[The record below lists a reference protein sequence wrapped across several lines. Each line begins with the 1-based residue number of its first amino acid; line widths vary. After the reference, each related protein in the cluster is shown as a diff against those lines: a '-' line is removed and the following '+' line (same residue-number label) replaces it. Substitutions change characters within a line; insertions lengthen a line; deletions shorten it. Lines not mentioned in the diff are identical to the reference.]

1 MDLAEFRLKFNL
13 SPLAPPELAAFSHP
27 GLRKAAVL
35 LPLHET
41 QGELVLLLT
50 QRPMHL
56 RTHPGQ
62 ISFPGGKI
70 EPNDNNA
77 IAAALREAEEE
88 IGLCRENVDVIGTF
102 PAHNTFTG
110 FEIIPVVGII
120 KKHFAIKLDPRE
132 VANCFTVPLS
142 FFIEPNNRYQK
153 RFLRQGRYYN
163 VHFIPYQGRII
174 WGATAA
180 IIDQLCR
187 QLKPTSPSHL
197 ALSMSNTLSYSGKV
211 TTII

>member
-1 MDLAEFRLKFNL
+1 MDQAEFRLRFNL
-13 SPLAPPELAAFSHP
+13 HPLARQDPAAFPHL

-35 LPLHET
+35 LPV
-41 QGELVLLLT
+41 QDIAGELSLILT

-56 RTHPGQ
+56 RAHPGQ

-70 EPNDNNA
+70 EPSDTNA

-88 IGLCRENVDVIGTF
+88 IGLLRHNVDVVGTF

-110 FEIIPVVGII
+110 FEITPVIGIV
-120 KKHFAIKLDPRE
+120 KQAFVMKLDPGE
-132 VANCFTVPLS
+132 VADCFSVPLS
-142 FFIEPNNRYQK
+142 FFIEPTHRHQK

-163 VHFIPYQGRII
+163 VHFIHYQQRFI

-180 IIDQLCR
+180 IIDHLCR
-187 QLKPTSPSHL
+187 HLSIPSQ
-197 ALSMSNTLSYSGKV
+197 
-211 TTII
+211 I

>member
-1 MDLAEFRLKFNL
+1 MDQAEFRLRFNL
-13 SPLAPPELAAFSHP
+13 HPLARQDPAAFPHL

-35 LPLHET
+35 LPV
-41 QGELVLLLT
+41 QDIAGELSLILT

-56 RTHPGQ
+56 RAHPGQ

-70 EPNDNNA
+70 EPSDTNA

-88 IGLCRENVDVIGTF
+88 IGLLRHNVDVIGTF

-110 FEIIPVVGII
+110 FEITPVIGIV
-120 KKHFAIKLDPRE
+120 KQAFVMKLDPGE
-132 VANCFTVPLS
+132 VADCFSVPLS
-142 FFIEPNNRYQK
+142 FFIEPTHRHQK

-163 VHFIPYQGRII
+163 VHFIPYQQRFI

-180 IIDQLCR
+180 IIDHLCR
-187 QLKPTSPSHL
+187 HLSIPSQ
-197 ALSMSNTLSYSGKV
+197 
-211 TTII
+211 I

>member
-1 MDLAEFRLKFNL
+1 MDQVEFRLRFNL
-13 SPLAPPELAAFSHP
+13 HPLARQDPAAFPHL

-35 LPLHET
+35 LPV
-41 QGELVLLLT
+41 QDIAGELSLILT

-56 RTHPGQ
+56 RAHPGQ

-70 EPNDNNA
+70 EPSDTNA

-88 IGLCRENVDVIGTF
+88 IGLLRHNVDVVGTF

-110 FEIIPVVGII
+110 FEITPVIGIV
-120 KKHFAIKLDPRE
+120 KQAFVMKLDPGE
-132 VANCFTVPLS
+132 VADCFSVPLS
-142 FFIEPNNRYQK
+142 FFIEPTHRHQK

-163 VHFIPYQGRII
+163 VHFIPYQQRFI

-180 IIDQLCR
+180 IIDHLCR
-187 QLKPTSPSHL
+187 HLSIPSQ
-197 ALSMSNTLSYSGKV
+197 
-211 TTII
+211 I

>member
-1 MDLAEFRLKFNL
+1 MDQAEFRLRFNL
-13 SPLAPPELAAFSHP
+13 HPLARQDPAAFPHL

-35 LPLHET
+35 LPV
-41 QGELVLLLT
+41 QDIAGELSLILT

-56 RTHPGQ
+56 RAHPGQ

-70 EPNDNNA
+70 EPSDTNA

-88 IGLCRENVDVIGTF
+88 IGLLRHNVDVVGTF

-110 FEIIPVVGII
+110 FEITPVIGIV
-120 KKHFAIKLDPRE
+120 KQAFVMKLDPGE
-132 VANCFTVPLS
+132 VADCFSVPLS
-142 FFIEPNNRYQK
+142 FFIEPTHRHQK

-163 VHFIPYQGRII
+163 VHFIPYQQRFI

-180 IIDQLCR
+180 IIDHLCR
-187 QLKPTSPSHL
+187 HLSIPSQ
-197 ALSMSNTLSYSGKV
+197 
-211 TTII
+211 I